1 MEKMALG
8 FYNNDSEY
16 RQEFDEVMNTLLY
29 KFYKNRDIQL
39 GNNSEQVNIQKLEYI
54 IKCEKSDSSEFDILT
69 LLSNV
74 VDVLIYLRANSKGS
88 NAYQFMVFYHN
99 ELMGWL
105 VTDERYLN
113 HMHAKETV
121 GVEEGE

>member
-1 MEKMALG
+1 M
-8 FYNNDSEY
+8 
-16 RQEFDEVMNTLLY
+16 R
-29 KFYKNRDIQL
+29 
-39 GNNSEQVNIQKLEYI
+39 
-54 IKCEKSDSSEFDILT
+54 KSDSSEFDILT
-69 LLSNV
+69 LFSNV

-99 ELMGWL
+99 ELMDWL